1 MLSSISDSGDASREV
16 ILNTAPFLHP
26 CNWPK
31 YQASQKRAVL
41 FARAQG
47 SQILW
52 VQAIDMPNTTEDKAL
67 TKARLDQMREQWLPL
82 HDKKTAG
89 IMGLIPCT
97 WNLPVRFSH
106 TLDKKNKIFKYARGR
121 LVGWELHQVDQE
133 RVAGSTDTEI
143 LLSRQPRRLFV
154 VPTASLAT
162 GAKPT
167 NENVFVVMPRKVTWH
182 RDTACNAPVGRIG
195 FPVVPDF
202 AGTIHSYTG
211 ESLETGIVDCLAV
224 EDTPR
229 AENQWKAYIGLSRL
243 TSADGLLVAQPFA
256 PMLFRQGPL
265 LGPTLLMQFQ
275 RGEISVEQVVA
286 AWKQATRRKVTSNAF
301 KDVKWPCG
309 RCGVEKKAEY
319 FAPQKNDLKH
329 FAMDTLLVRGAWR
342 CCLSCHAQ
350 ASPAPADKRWCD
362 VC

>member
-1 MLSSISDSGDASREV
+1 M
-16 ILNTAPFLHP
+16 
-26 CNWPK
+26 
-31 YQASQKRAVL
+31 
-41 FARAQG
+41 
-47 SQILW
+47 
-52 VQAIDMPNTTEDKAL
+52 
-67 TKARLDQMREQWLPL
+67 
-82 HDKKTAG
+82 
-89 IMGLIPCT
+89 
-97 WNLPVRFSH
+97 
-106 TLDKKNKIFKYARGR
+106 
-121 LVGWELHQVDQE
+121 
-133 RVAGSTDTEI
+133 
-143 LLSRQPRRLFV
+143 
-154 VPTASLAT
+154 
-162 GAKPT
+162 
-167 NENVFVVMPRKVTWH
+167 
-182 RDTACNAPVGRIG
+182 
-195 FPVVPDF
+195 PDF

-229 AENQWKAYIGLSRL
+229 AEDQWKAYIGLSRL

-275 RGEISVEQVVA
+275 RGEISVEQVCA
-286 AWKQATRRKVTSNAF
+286 AWKQSTKRKKNSFAF

-309 RCGVEKKAEY
+309 RCGVEKKAEH

-362 VC
+362 VCNVFLSTACFLSTEERNICFKHLKTFQQQRMQPVKCSRCGQKREATEYHTPTLKNLQQEDRLHEAVCLHCAPQHIPKGWEEKKTTCCVCLEELQFK